1 MKKKNN
7 IFSDF
12 NKFLITNV
20 QVYVFVLVIIFI
32 IKSVGINYFE
42 LDTKNPTVLKI
53 TSFISKYKLVNAWYF
68 FTLYIYTYCIVAI
81 ASNNK
86 NVKLKVFIYTAVGA
100 VLKVI
105 ETYYCNQ
112 TSTALLDIGYL
123 YLICFITG
131 FKKESKGLF
140 KRTTVIIVLTILYQV
155 VSAMTRVNN
164 LNMYDYNF
172 IQRIILDLDYLLL
185 MIITTKIYFEYIKER
200 RNGLCTMEVG
210 FSSLKK
216 KKSKTLLKK
225 LQENYSNF
233 KTYDKRQKAEIII
246 FIVLSCIWNLFTLV
260 TIFMVA
266 LLNDTFIECIFITTS
281 FWLTKRV
288 FGKPFHLESMGACFI
303 VSNCSYYIL
312 NRITAPLGISVF
324 IPIILGISL
333 SYLTSKLVKKTY
345 SPLYKGMPED
355 LFKEIITKLTDEGSI
370 TYNVCY
376 DYFVNKEN
384 AIIVGRKYH
393 YSEAGIRQI
402 VNRINSKIKKLNK

>member
-32 IKSVGINYFE
+32 IKLVGINYFE

-53 TSFISKYKLVNAWYF
+53 TSFINKYKLVNAWYF

-81 ASNNK
+81 ASK
-86 NVKLKVFIYTAVGA
+86 KKDIKLKVLIYTAIGT

-105 ETYYCNQ
+105 ETYYCDQ

-123 YLICFITG
+123 YSICFITG
-131 FKKESKGLF
+131 YKEKGLI
-140 KRTTVIIVLTILYQV
+140 KRTTLIIVLTILYQV
-155 VSAMTRVNN
+155 VSAITRVSD

-200 RNGLCTMEVG
+200 RNGICTMEAG

-225 LQENYSNF
+225 LQTNYSNF
-233 KTYDKRQKAEIII
+233 KTYDRKQKAEIII
-246 FIVLSCIWNLFTLV
+246 FIILSCIWNLFTLV

-288 FGKPFHLESMGACFI
+288 FGKPFHLENMGACFI

-345 SPLYKGMPED
+345 SPLYKGMSEE
-355 LFKEIITKLTDEGSI
+355 LFNESITKVADEGS
-370 TYNVCY
+370 TNYNVCY
-376 DYFVNKEN
+376 DYFVSKEN

-393 YSEAGIRQI
+393 YSEAGVRQI
-402 VNRINSKIKKLNK
+402 ANRINSKIKELNK